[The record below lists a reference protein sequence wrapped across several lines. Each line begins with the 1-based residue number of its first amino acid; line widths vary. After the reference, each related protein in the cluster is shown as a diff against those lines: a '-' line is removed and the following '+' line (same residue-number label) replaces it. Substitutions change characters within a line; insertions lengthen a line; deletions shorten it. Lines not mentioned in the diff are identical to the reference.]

1 MAQYVDASS
10 LYVANTC
17 FNGQSSISSVDLK
30 NTAWQNNS
38 MVNAFRDCSN
48 LTSISNISNT
58 VTDMSG
64 AFAGSGISSVTIPDG
79 VTDLGSPHTVVTNLY
94 GYDLPSSSWISDYDK
109 IYLDTPTV
117 TLSSKV
123 IAKSINNG
131 ELSATSYEYLPI
143 TYINSNSFEFADFIA
158 TRNSSMDIIN
168 ATVPSIT
175 IGAFEECNNLVN
187 APVLPESIL
196 TGRCIYQ
203 HCKNLKKCEYIPSVN
218 NLDFAFRNCQNLINV
233 ADIPN
238 GVINMERTFENCTSL
253 VNAPN
258 IPNSVVNM
266 LDTFANCKSLIKL
279 PDLPASVKKVTSA
292 FENCISA
299 IETQNISEGIRD
311 LEFVYQHC
319 TNLIKCRPLPES
331 AIYTRY
337 LYYLCNKLTEVPP
350 IPRNSIMQFGMY
362 GECTNVVTAPVI
374 PNKVT
379 DVGQCFYRCTN
390 LTGDVLILSNR
401 VTNAQN
407 FVYGSSLTKNVYIP
421 FTYDNGVNTA
431 TYNAFINAG
440 YTTTGSV
447 NGVYLK
453 DLDTYMSTH
462 NFSYTTSGTNV
473 TLTNYTGSSNT
484 VTIPYTFK
492 GE

>member
-38 MVNAFRDCSN
+38 MVNAFRDCGN

-94 GYDLPSSSWISDYDK
+94 GYDLESSSWISNSYNV
-109 IYLDTPTV
+109 YLDTPNITN
-117 TLSSKV
+117 SSRV
-123 IAKSINNG
+123 IAQQIGTNMFNAATFEYMTFQNIN
-131 ELSATSYEYLPI
+131 A
-143 TYINSNSFEFADFIA
+143 NSFKINTYVA
-158 TRNSSMDIIN
+158 TRNSNKDLTNI
-168 ATVPSIT
+168 TVSNLT
-175 IGAFEECNNLVN
+175 IGAFSACQNLTN
-187 APVLPESIL
+187 GLILPDSVSNGSHL
-196 TGRCIYQ
+196 YQ
-203 HCKNLKKCEYIPSVN
+203 NCVNLKKCEYIPNCNS
-218 NLDFAFRNCQNLINV
+218 LDYTFYNCQNLSAVTNV
-233 ADIPN
+233 PNTVTSMNYTFYNCISLLTPPSIPNSVIKMHYAFSNCQNLVSFPDIPSS
-238 GVINMERTFENCTSL
+238 VINMVSTFENCVSVTETSNVSEGTRDL
-253 VNAPN
+253 H
-258 IPNSVVNM
+258 SVY
-266 LDTFANCKSLIKL
+266 
-279 PDLPASVKKVTSA
+279 
-292 FENCISA
+292 ENC
-299 IETQNISEGIRD
+299 
-311 LEFVYQHC
+311 Y
-319 TNLIKCRPLPES
+319 NLVKCRPLPES

-337 LYYLCNKLTEVPP
+337 VYFRCNKLTELPP
-350 IPRNSIMQFGMY
+350 IPRNSTMQFGMY
-362 GECTNVVTAPVI
+362 RECTNVITAPII
-374 PNKVT
+374 PQKVT
-379 DVGQCFYRCTN
+379 DVGQCFTRCTN
-390 LTGDVLILSNR
+390 LTGDIIILSNKIQDAQDF
-401 VTNAQN
+401 VFETN
-407 FVYGSSLTKNVYIP
+407 LTKNVYIP

-453 DLDTYMSTH
+453 DIDTYMSTH
-462 NFSYTTSGTNV
+462 NFTYTTSGTNV

>member
-1 MAQYVDASS
+1 MARYVDASS

-30 NTAWQNNS
+30 NTSWQNNS

-48 LTSISNISNT
+48 LTSVSNISNT

-64 AFAGSGISSVTIPDG
+64 AFAGSGISSVTIPSS

-94 GYDLPSSSWISDYDK
+94 GYDLPSSSWIASSEN

-117 TLSSKV
+117 TSSSKV
-123 IAKSINNG
+123 IAKFISSG

-143 TYINSNSFEFADFIA
+143 TYINSNSFKLADFTA
-158 TRNSSMDIIN
+158 TRNSLMDMIN
-168 ATVPSIT
+168 VTVPNIT
-175 IGAFEECNNLVN
+175 VGAFEECNNLVN

-203 HCKNLKKCEYIPSVN
+203 HCKNLKTCEYIPSVK
-218 NLDFAFRNCQNLINV
+218 NLDFAFRNCQSLTNV

-238 GVINMERTFENCTSL
+238 GVTNMERTFQNCISL

-266 LDTFANCKSLIKL
+266 LDTFANCRSLIKL
-279 PDLPASVKKVTSA
+279 PDLPASVEKITSA

-299 IETQNISEGIRD
+299 IETQNISEGIRN
-311 LEFVYQHC
+311 LEFVYTSC

-337 LYYLCNKLTEVPP
+337 VYDGCNKLTEVPP

-362 GECTNVVTAPVI
+362 ARCSNLVTAPVI
-374 PNKVT
+374 PQNVA
-379 DVGQCFYRCTN
+379 DVGQCFVACTN
-390 LTGDVLILSNR
+390 LSGDILILSNCI
-401 VTNAQN
+401 TNAEW
-407 FVYGSSLTKNVYIP
+407 FTSGSTSTKNVYIP

-440 YTTTGSV
+440 YTTNGSV

-462 NFSYTTSGTNV
+462 NFTYTTSGTNV